1 MQSALCTGITVVN
14 PCIYQCFHC
23 KFQGVCLLEDL
34 LKPSDRVRR
43 CSLVIF
49 MPTEADWNTGPKIT
63 IVPSPEKN
71 IGTWK
76 KNISFMGILA
86 PQRNDVVNSR
96 ELKINLEK
104 SKIF

>member
-49 MPTEADWNTGPKIT
+49 MPTEADWNTGTKIT
-63 IVPSPEKN
+63 IAALPEK
-71 IGTWK
+71 
-76 KNISFMGILA
+76 ISALGKILA
-86 PQRNDVVNSR
+86 SSWFWGTTSSIPVS
-96 ELKINLEK
+96 
-104 SKIF
+104 